1 MNNTYCVYIH
11 LNKINNKSYIG
22 ITCQNPLIRWQ
33 GGRHYK
39 TCPHFNRAIQKYG
52 WNNFEHFIFQD
63 NLTQQK
69 ANDIERLLIKLFNT
83 NDYNYG
89 YNIKESGTSGHHSE
103 ETKEKIR
110 QKAIGRKFSIETRKL
125 ISEKSRGENNSR
137 AKTVKCLNN
146 GMIFNT
152 AKEAGEWCNRN
163 YSSICKCCNG
173 KQKTC
178 GKDPIT
184 GEKLKWKY
192 IS

>member
-83 NDYNYG
+83 IDSNTVTTTTN
-89 YNIKESGTSGHHSE
+89 SE
-103 ETKEKIR
+103 HATPTINTK
-110 QKAIGRKFSIETRKL
+110 
-125 ISEKSRGENNSR
+125 GE
-137 AKTVKCLNN
+137 
-146 GMIFNT
+146 
-152 AKEAGEWCNRN
+152 
-163 YSSICKCCNG
+163 
-173 KQKTC
+173 
-178 GKDPIT
+178 
-184 GEKLKWKY
+184 
-192 IS
+192 